1 MTQSLDSKV
10 AFVTGAAGDL
20 GSAFAR
26 ALAQA
31 GAKVVL
37 ADLNGEAAEAKA
49 SALNAEGL
57 DCAGIACD
65 VTSEEAVNAAIKF
78 AADKYGSLDILV
90 NAAALMKEIPTLNV
104 LELDLKWW
112 NKVMQVNLNGP
123 LHCIRAA
130 APYMKK
136 AGRGKIINIASGGAF
151 IPSGSYGVSKLGLVS
166 LTATLAKELGPH
178 NINVNNIAPGHMD
191 TSSGHDARGE
201 NDAMIVQALDHV
213 VPLKTLGQAEDLLG
227 GLLFLASSDS
237 DWITGQTL
245 NIDGGWITRL

>member
-1 MTQSLDSKV
+1 MNYSLDSKV
-10 AFVTGAAGDL
+10 AFITGAAGDL

-26 ALAQA
+26 ALAEA

-37 ADLNGEAAEAKA
+37 ADLNGQAAEEKAKA
-49 SALNAEGL
+49 LNLDGF
-57 DCAGIACD
+57 DCAGVACD
-65 VTSEEAVNAAIKF
+65 VTSEDAVNSAIHF
-78 AADKYGSLDILV
+78 AVEKYGSLDILV

-104 LELDLKWW
+104 LELDMNWW
-112 NKVMQVNLNGP
+112 HKVMQVNLTGP
-123 LHCIRAA
+123 LLCIRAA
-130 APYMKK
+130 TPYMKK
-136 AGRGKIINIASGGAF
+136 AGQGKIINIASGGAF
-151 IPSGSYGVSKLGLVS
+151 IPSGSYGVSKLGLTS

-178 NINVNNIAPGHMD
+178 NINVNNLAPGHMD

-201 NDAMIVQALDHV
+201 NDALIVQALDHV

-227 GLLFLASSDS
+227 GLLFLASSAS